1 MNIRTLIV
9 DDEPHAREG
18 IRIRLQDA
26 PSIDII
32 GECSS
37 GLEALEAIHTLK
49 PDLVFLDIQMP
60 GMNGFEIVQKIGIEP
75 VPIIIFVTAY
85 DSYAVKAFEYHALD
99 YLLKP
104 INDKRFKDMIKS
116 VLSEVSHRNLE
127 KYSNTLRSLVNDYFE
142 KIENND
148 EEPKSDKGKT
158 NDVYLS
164 RFMIKTKDYISI
176 VPSNEI
182 EWIESAGDY
191 VYVHANSKKHIVR
204 ETLTFLEKKM
214 DPKKFIRIHRSIIV
228 NIEKIKNLRPNE
240 SGDYDVF
247 LHTGAKLKLSRTYRD
262 HFQSIMKSSL

>member
-18 IRIRLQDA
+18 IRIRLKE
-26 PSIDII
+26 SSRIEII

-37 GLEALEAIHTLK
+37 GTEALEIIHTSK

-60 GMNGFEIVQKIGIEP
+60 GMNGFEIVQKIEITP

-104 INDKRFKDMIKS
+104 INDKRFKDMLKS
-116 VLSEVSHRNLE
+116 VISEITHRNLE
-127 KYSNTLRSLVNDYFE
+127 KYSNTLRLLVHEYFE
-142 KIENND
+142 KVDSND
-148 EEPKSDKGKT
+148 EEPKLRKQKKKDA
-158 NDVYLS
+158 YLA
-164 RFMIKTKDYISI
+164 RLMIKAKEHISFI
-176 VPSNEI
+176 SSDEI

-191 VYVHANSKKHIVR
+191 VYIHSNLKKHIVR
-204 ETLTFLEKKM
+204 ETLTSLEEKL
-214 DPKKFIRIHRSIIV
+214 DPQKFARIHRSAIV
-228 NIEKIKNLRPNE
+228 NVEKIKSLRPNE

-262 HFQSIMKSSL
+262 HFQNIMKNTL